1 MKTTILSS
9 LAVAFMVISTPLHA
23 QTYQVAVSQR
33 PYVNLT
39 GGQSLVNGVWS
50 SLDFEVPL
58 GFSLNFF
65 NEDIQ
70 SLYSADFYGGGYVT
84 SSLNFSETNVLLMF
98 SAYILDRGL
107 EADSAISPVTYKT
120 EGSAGNRIFT
130 LEFENVGFGFGETD
144 NGVYTDY
151 INYQLKI
158 YEAHGDIEVH
168 IGPYQ
173 IDSPELDFEG
183 HAGPSIGLVEAFD
196 FNAGQP
202 NGEICLLDGNP
213 TAPAVITN
221 SIAAELNWPIPP
233 NTVYKFYREPS
244 RVNEPGIDYSVNYYT
259 PNPASGNI
267 RLQSQWEGKI
277 VGPVTVIN
285 SSGMIVSKD
294 IDADVIEMEG
304 LPGGVYQLFFETSEG
319 YAGQRILVVGH

>member
-1 MKTTILSS
+1 MKTYLIALSA
-9 LAVAFMVISTPLHA
+9 LAFMALCMPVIG

-58 GFSLNFF
+58 GFSLNLF
-65 NEDIQ
+65 NENIE
-70 SLYSADFYGGGYVT
+70 SLHAADFYGGGFVT
-84 SSLNFSETNVLLMF
+84 SSLNFSETTVVLIL
-98 SAYILDRGL
+98 SAYVIDRGL

-120 EGSAGNRIFT
+120 EGSAGHRIFT

-158 YEAHGDIEVH
+158 YEANGDIEVH
-168 IGPYQ
+168 VGPYQ

-213 TAPAVITN
+213 LSPTVITN
-221 SIAAELNWPIPP
+221 AISAELNWPIPP
-233 NTVYKFYREPS
+233 NTVYKFYRETS

-259 PNPASGNI
+259 PNPTSENI
-267 RLQSQWEGKI
+267 RLQSQWEGMI
-277 VGPVTVIN
+277 VGPVTVVN

-294 IDADVIEMEG
+294 TDPDVIELDGM
-304 LPGGVYQLFFETSEG
+304 PGGIYQLYFETSEG
-319 YAGQRILVVGH
+319 YGGQRILLVGH

>member
-1 MKTTILSS
+1 MKRYIIALSA
-9 LAVAFMVISTPLHA
+9 LAIMAMSVTVDA

-58 GFSLNFF
+58 GFSLNFY

-84 SSLNFSETNVLLMF
+84 SSLNFSATNVLLML
-98 SAYILDRGL
+98 SAYIVDRGL

-120 EGSAGNRIFT
+120 EGSAGHRIFT
-130 LEFENVGFGFGETD
+130 LEFENIGFGFGETD

-158 YEAHGDIEVH
+158 YEANGDIEVH
-168 IGPYQ
+168 VGPYQ

-213 TAPAVITN
+213 TAPTVITN

-233 NTVYKFYREPS
+233 NTVYKFYRETS
-244 RVNEPGIDYSVNYYT
+244 KVNEPGIDYSVNYFT

-304 LPGGVYQLFFETSEG
+304 LPGGIYQLYFETSEG
-319 YAGQRILVVGH
+319 YAGQRILLVEY